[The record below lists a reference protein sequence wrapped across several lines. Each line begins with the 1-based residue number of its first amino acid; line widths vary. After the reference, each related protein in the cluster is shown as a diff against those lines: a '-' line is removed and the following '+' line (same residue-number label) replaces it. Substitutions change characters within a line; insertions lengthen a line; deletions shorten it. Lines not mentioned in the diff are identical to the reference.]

1 MPSPATNLITIGGVS
16 RKKRHKI
23 FADEYIIDLNG
34 TRAYLVA
41 YPNCKKSSAS
51 ARANKLLKDD
61 EVRCYIDEELEKMH
75 NERTASAQEVIEYL
89 TSVMRGKSESSVLA
103 GCGDGCEEVIV
114 KPPDEKERLKAAE
127 LLGKRY
133 GIFTEKVD
141 VNNESEE
148 KKQQSISNIEALVQ
162 QMIPVNEDDVS
173 D

>member
-1 MPSPATNLITIGGVS
+1 MS
-16 RKKRHKI
+16 RNKKHKV
-23 FADEYIIDLNG
+23 FADEYLIDMNG

-41 YPNCKKSSAS
+41 YPNAKTNSAS
-51 ARANKLLKDD
+51 ARANSLLKREDI
-61 EVRCYIDEELEKMH
+61 RKYIDEELERMH

-89 TSVMRGKSESSVLA
+89 TSVMRGESESSVLA

-114 KPPDEKERLKAAE
+114 KPPDEREKLKAAE

-148 KKQQSISNIEALVQ
+148 KKQQSLILKHWLNK
-162 QMIPVNEDDVS
+162 
-173 D
+173 